1 MVQTQTGRKGVG
13 ALPLRFEE
21 QRSVGIGLS
30 RVENSVVIVG
40 VLQVARAGEDEGDV
54 GVVLIVKHPRRFV
67 CRFHPFRVDRHAIGV
82 VHCFAVMR
90 KLSAL
95 TRFLQ
100 AAQIELREEM
110 IAVVGPAVHEVELL
124 SFGAVGQS
132 VVVLVVCVERLA
144 VVPQHRRAPA
154 CRREQGALHIALDAT
169 MHIGIA
175 VEQKDI
181 RIFDLRL
188 LVFHIDL
195 SGERLIAVF
204 HARRP
209 FAHLDALHPRA
220 GHVVQAEGLGEVAQ
234 GGDIFGQHLHVGAGE
249 SEEFDLSGTGGGVA
263 VVDID
268 RGIVDKTLA
277 EVAAGG
283 AQEFVAGDG
292 LVVLRETEGVEEALA
307 LGGHGGGAQIHLL
320 GGCRRLVGE
329 GVGLLSGS
337 GGLGHLGV
345 QRRHG
350 GDEEKREEERRRV
363 LHCVSVDGGG

>member
-1 MVQTQTGRKGVG
+1 MG

-54 GVVLIVKHPRRFV
+54 GIVLIVKHPRRFV
-67 CRFHPFRVDRHAIGV
+67 CRFHPFRVDRHAIGI
-82 VHCFAVMR
+82 VHRFAVMR

-95 TRFLQ
+95 TRFVQ

-110 IAVVGPAVHEVELL
+110 IAVVRPAIHEIELL
-124 SFGAVGQS
+124 GLGAVGQS

-144 VVPQHRRAPA
+144 VMPQHRRAPA
-154 CRREQGALHIALDAT
+154 CRREQGALHISLDAT
-169 MHIGIA
+169 VHIGIA
-175 VEQKDI
+175 VEQQYI
-181 RIFDLRL
+181 RVFHLRF

-195 SGERLIAVF
+195 SRQRLIAIF

-220 GHVVQAEGLGEVAQ
+220 GHVVQAEGLGEVAHR
-234 GGDIFGQHLHVGAGE
+234 GDVFGQHLHVGAGQ
-249 SEEFDLSGTGGGVA
+249 SEELNLPSAGGGVA

-283 AQEFVAGDG
+283 AQKFVSGDG
-292 LVVLRETEGVEEALA
+292 FVVLRQTEGVKEALA
-307 LGGHGGGAQIHLL
+307 LGRHCGGAQFHLL

-329 GVGLLSGS
+329 GVGLLAGS
-337 GGLGHLGV
+337 GG
-345 QRRHG
+345 
-350 GDEEKREEERRRV
+350 
-363 LHCVSVDGGG
+363 

>member
-1 MVQTQTGRKGVG
+1 
-13 ALPLRFEE
+13 
-21 QRSVGIGLS
+21 
-30 RVENSVVIVG
+30 
-40 VLQVARAGEDEGDV
+40 
-54 GVVLIVKHPRRFV
+54 
-67 CRFHPFRVDRHAIGV
+67 
-82 VHCFAVMR
+82 MR

-100 AAQIELREEM
+100 AAQIELREKV

-124 SFGAVGQS
+124 GFGAVGQS
-132 VVVLVVCVERLA
+132 VVVLIVHVQRFA
-144 VVPQHRRAPA
+144 VVAQHGRAPT
-154 CRREQGALHIALDAT
+154 RRRQQGALHIALDASVGV
-169 MHIGIA
+169 GIA

-181 RIFDLRL
+181 GIFDLRL

-195 SGERLIAVF
+195 PGERLIAVF
-204 HARRP
+204 HARGA

-220 GHVVQAEGLGEVAQ
+220 GHVVQAEGLGEVAHR
-234 GGDIFGQHLHVGAGE
+234 GDVFGQHLHVGAGQP
-249 SEEFDLSGTGGGVA
+249 EEFDLSGTGGGVT

-363 LHCVSVDGGG
+363 LHCVSVDGGE